1 MAKGLHPVTKHAP
14 RTTWLRQ
21 LLHWQERA
29 FPVNTHM
36 RWRVILGVSLVANLL
51 LAIAWL
57 RTGPPE
63 IRTELASGAVT
74 NATVTNTRPTVVVR
88 RQFFSWQELESQ
100 DYPTY
105 IKNLREIG
113 CPEQTI
119 RDIIIA
125 DVTEMLRQKYQTVA
139 PEQKPNP
146 RWWTNRR
153 EANAEAEA
161 QNATRMWVERNE
173 ILAQLLGPDWAVR
186 NRSLTSAGGDPRRE
200 LILATIA
207 LNPVL
212 RSLSEDKK
220 QLIAEVLSASATAPQ
235 TAEAGVETWDPATTI
250 AAEKERWARLESQL
264 SPEQLEA
271 AKLHFSQH
279 AETWRRDLDDLPGF
293 NTAPEEFRKIY
304 RNTENIDAQLAR
316 LANRVDDAATKERA
330 ALNALR
336 ETAIRSSLTPER
348 YELYARLNDPA
359 YLDAMD
365 AIGDQKASPEAV
377 QLLYAINRERALEE
391 DRIANDP
398 TLTELQREIALKQ
411 LELDLLKAA
420 AAALGEGVADDSAAA
435 DKPRPEPMKIHNV
448 AAGEGLER
456 IARIYG
462 VPPEAVRAANPN
474 LNFEQLPRGANVNIP
489 LRLIYPLPPPP
500 IPQ

>member
-1 MAKGLHPVTKHAP
+1 
-14 RTTWLRQ
+14 
-21 LLHWQERA
+21 
-29 FPVNTHM
+29 M

-63 IRTELASGAVT
+63 VSTEPSSGAVT
-74 NATVTNTRPTVVVR
+74 NSTVTNTRPMVVVR

-125 DVTEMLRQKYQTVA
+125 DVTEMLRQKYQAVA
-139 PEQKPNP
+139 PEQNPNP

-153 EANAEAEA
+153 ETTPDADA

-186 NRSLTSAGGDPRRE
+186 NRSLATDSGNPRRD

-207 LNPVL
+207 INPVL
-212 RSLSEDKK
+212 RNLAEDKK
-220 QLIAEVLSASATAPQ
+220 QLLADVLSGPMVAPQ
-235 TAEAGVETWDPATTI
+235 STADGVESWEPATTA
-250 AAEKERWARLESQL
+250 AAEKERWTRLETQL
-264 SPEQLEA
+264 TPEQLEA

-279 AETWRRDLDDLPGF
+279 AENWRRDLDDLPGF
-293 NTAPEEFRKIY
+293 NTLPDEFRKIF

-316 LANRVDDAATKERA
+316 LAARVDEAATKERT

-359 YLDAMD
+359 YLEALD
-365 AIGDQKASPEAV
+365 AIGEQNANPQAV

-391 DRIANDP
+391 DRIASDP

-420 AAALGEGVADDSAAA
+420 AAALGEGMPGEAEA
-435 DKPRPEPMKIHNV
+435 DKPKPEPVKVHNV
-448 AAGEGLER
+448 LSGESLER
-456 IARIYG
+456 IARLYG

-474 LNFEQLPRGANVNIP
+474 LNFDRLPAGANVNIP

-500 IPQ
+500 ISQ

>member
-1 MAKGLHPVTKHAP
+1 
-14 RTTWLRQ
+14 
-21 LLHWQERA
+21 
-29 FPVNTHM
+29 M
-36 RWRVILGVSLVANLL
+36 RWRVIFGVSLVANLL

-57 RTGPPE
+57 RTGPPDLS
-63 IRTELASGAVT
+63 TEPSSGAVT
-74 NATVTNTRPTVVVR
+74 NSTVTNTRPMVVVR

-139 PEQKPNP
+139 PEQNPNP

-153 EANAEAEA
+153 ETTPEADA
-161 QNATRMWVERNE
+161 QNTTRMWVERNE

-186 NRSLTSAGGDPRRE
+186 NRNLTTAGGDPRRE

-220 QLIAEVLSASATAPQ
+220 LLLAEVLSAPATAPQ
-235 TAEAGVETWDPATTI
+235 TTESGVETWDPAATL

-264 SPEQLEA
+264 TPEQLEA

-279 AETWRRDLDDLPGF
+279 AENWRRDLDDLPGF
-293 NTAPEEFRKIY
+293 NTLPDEFRKIF
-304 RNTENIDAQLAR
+304 RNTETIDAQLAR
-316 LANRVDDAATKERA
+316 LANRDDEAATKERT
-330 ALNALR
+330 ALSALR

-359 YLDAMD
+359 YLEALD
-365 AIGDQKASPEAV
+365 AIGDQNASPAAV

-391 DRIANDP
+391 DRIVNDP

-420 AAALGEGVADDSAAA
+420 AAALGEGMLDEADA
-435 DKPRPEPMKIHNV
+435 DKPGPEPMKIHTV

-456 IARIYG
+456 IARIYA
-462 VPPEAVRAANPN
+462 VPPDALRAANPN
-474 LNFEQLPRGANVNIP
+474 LNFEQLPAGANVNIP